1 MLLAKRVD
9 ADVDVDAVTNA
20 SKLSVLTT
28 PVTTTVEACKLLKA
42 VTTAVFKL
50 CKFESKIAALVSLIT
65 KATPSPCTA
74 FRATNLLAVA
84 TLIVASSDI

>member
-1 MLLAKRVD
+1 MLLAKR
-9 ADVDVDAVTNA
+9 VDVDAVTNA
-20 SKLSVLTT
+20 SKLAVLTT

-42 VTTAVFKL
+42 LTTALLKPCVL
-50 CKFESKIAALVSLIT
+50 ESKMFALVSLIT

-74 FRATNLLAVA
+74 CRATNLLAVT